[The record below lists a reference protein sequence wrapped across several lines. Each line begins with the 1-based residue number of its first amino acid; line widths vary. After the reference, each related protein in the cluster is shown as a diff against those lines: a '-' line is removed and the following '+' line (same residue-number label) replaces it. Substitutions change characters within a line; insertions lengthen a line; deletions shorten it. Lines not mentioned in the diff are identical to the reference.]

1 MAFLNFL
8 LCLTYSLLN
17 CHGEGVRVRE
27 NILVFEMFLFFCT
40 KKMNNGHTESFN
52 AFLSVHL
59 QIPIIS
65 AEHLTSHKY
74 LTQM

>member
-1 MAFLNFL
+1 M

-27 NILVFEMFLFFCT
+27 NILVFEMIFV
-40 KKMNNGHTESFN
+40 KNNGHNESFFH

>member
-1 MAFLNFL
+1 MF
-8 LCLTYSLLN
+8 CLTYSLLN

-27 NILVFEMFLFFCT
+27 NIFVLFFFV
-40 KKMNNGHTESFN
+40 KKINKGHTESFH
-52 AFLSVHL
+52 AFLSVRL